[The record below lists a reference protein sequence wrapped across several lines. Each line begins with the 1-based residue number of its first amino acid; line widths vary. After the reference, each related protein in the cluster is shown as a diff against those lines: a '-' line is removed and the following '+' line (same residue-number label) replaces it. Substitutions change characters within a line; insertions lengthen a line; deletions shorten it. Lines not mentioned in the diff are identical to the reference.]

1 MNQKSKRKSL
11 VLASL
16 AVFSS
21 AALASSIALMNNFN
35 HPVNKQDQLLSPI
48 NQRSVTDNNT
58 NSDRVKN
65 PDEVF
70 YTSVNLAE
78 QDVWDDSAAGTPNP
92 KPYKGAV
99 DTTKKGY
106 FDELKKKLEELE
118 ASGINSDAITQLKQ
132 ISEEVDKY
140 IKYKQLEQKW
150 KDNNLDT
157 TLSWEDVKEAIK
169 GQLGNP
175 AEEFEQINGLD
186 TIGKYLLQLSGITS
200 DEQQPTEKIQIQQL
214 TSKTV
219 TKKDLVTAG
228 ATPFATPPT
237 TKAGVADVAG
247 DGYTTLV
254 KIAEIDL
261 TEQQNYMMEYSYAS
275 SSSAAPAKAYLIIKN
290 DQGQV
295 QKEQSIKTAY
305 QNLDIFGRYDNLNGS
320 TIGQG
325 SFKEEQENIVLRKVE
340 SETTKNNRAGAAAA
354 EKNALEV
361 LVRLK
366 QGEVISNISFS
377 GETKPRKFGILD
389 VQVDDKTTISSII
402 KNNSENGS
410 GNNNDNLMTKPTT
423 KATDPNTD
431 EQLVKIQFF
440 SSEYTSKKK
449 TVTPFADEAAANRT
463 IEIYQGYEEGNEDFE
478 FSADLSYATKYSEQ
492 NSDYET
498 IKEYVGGVA
507 TNKVVSLNLKF
518 DGTNPSQI
526 NEGKST
532 YNFFALLKDNMD
544 EEVKKLFPKVSL
556 ISANSEVK
564 NKIAKQTIEYS
575 DKFYLVGD
583 VPKIG
588 VDNSKDI
595 KNKIPNL
602 MDKIFAE
609 KPKVWDETLPSK
621 PPFRNKRDAN
631 QQIKDTTKKSTL
643 QASEQVDE
651 KVNVIK
657 SLATIYKKWSDNDSA
672 FASQNFEFEKAQVL
686 FEPNGSSFKN
696 ISIER
701 NQFSGN
707 GNALYKELTSYWNS
721 LVDMINTVLNDQ
733 FSTNKDRYT
742 ITKDNTEQ
750 IIVDKFFINN
760 FEFIPNY
767 AKVDALIAEGIKVWN
782 EDPANKGP
790 NKANSGFDSL
800 SEDTKKKFA
809 QILAQLVQI
818 QFDAIVKEFETNQMH
833 PLYSEFQK
841 VLASED
847 KSERTMVADVGS
859 LLTNSGFAGLIK
871 YQEGAWENISSKQEE
886 TAKNQLL
893 SLIRLLGFGQTTD
906 DRTTLSDA
914 ILTNPIVALKFKE
927 FNPENLVNFS
937 DSQTLN
943 TKLNQMRIIDGILSY
958 FGYSFTDS
966 YIDFINNVTP
976 SFKLVFK
983 YQGKPTDMNFAQV
996 LEDIIVKL
1004 SQKGNE
1010 YRPTANESY
1019 SSYWLDNIITGTN
1032 IIRSMNWKLKQ
1043 LSGAL
1048 PPTPGPDAPD
1058 GGDTPGT
1065 FAAKAV
1071 KTQWQPQDVTARIYD
1086 ILAQQQASPAE
1097 QAAWFSAITNGSKN
1111 FDVFA
1116 SLFSGRGQ
1124 TNDETIEKIFNA
1136 LTKDEVI
1143 MERKNDFNEAFLTS
1157 VSQSLKYIWF
1167 ILVALIGVG
1176 IMTSSALGIA
1186 NRARQEKLSANHPM
1200 VKWLLFSLIV
1210 LGAVVTILGLGI
1222 GIPALL

>member
-78 QDVWDDSAAGTPNP
+78 QDVWDDSAAGGGGT

-150 KDNNLDT
+150 KDNNLDN

-175 AEEFEQINGLD
+175 AEEFGQINGLD

-200 DEQQPTEKIQIQQL
+200 DEQQPTEKIQQL

-219 TKKDLVTAG
+219 TKKDLVTAS

-247 DGYTTLV
+247 DDYTTLV

-295 QKEQSIKTAY
+295 QKQESIKTAY
-305 QNLDIFGRYDNLNGS
+305 QNLDIFGRYTNLNGS
-320 TIGQG
+320 AISQG

-340 SETTKNNRAGAAAA
+340 SETTKNNRAGK
-354 EKNALEV
+354 EKNTLEV

-377 GETKPRKFGILD
+377 KDHGTPKRFGILD
-389 VQVDDKTTISSII
+389 VQVDDKTTISKII
-402 KNNSENGS
+402 ETNKAEGT
-410 GNNNDNLMTKPTT
+410 GDDKLMTKPTT

-449 TVTPFADEAAANRT
+449 PASPFADDPAAANRT

-631 QQIKDTTKKSTL
+631 QQTKADATKKSTL

-657 SLATIYKKWSDNDSA
+657 SLATIYKKWSNNDSA
-672 FASQNFEFEKAQVL
+672 FASQTFEFEKAQVL

-696 ISIER
+696 ISIQR

-707 GNALYKELTSYWNS
+707 GNALYKELTSYWDS
-721 LVDMINTVLNDQ
+721 LVDMINTVFNDQ
-733 FSTNKDRYT
+733 FSTNKSRYT
-742 ITKDNTEQ
+742 IDSKNNTEQ

-767 AKVDALIAEGIKVWN
+767 AKVDALIAEGIKAWN
-782 EDPANKGP
+782 EDSSTSKGTP
-790 NKANSGFDSL
+790 TFENL
-800 SEDTKKKFA
+800 SQETKTKFA
-809 QILAQLVQI
+809 NILAQLVQI

-847 KSERTMVADVGS
+847 KSERTMVTEVGS

-871 YQEGAWENISSKQEE
+871 YQEGAWENISSKKEE

-893 SLIRLLGFGQTTD
+893 SLIRLLNFGQTTD

-1058 GGDTPGT
+1058 GGQTPGT

-1136 LTKDEVI
+1136 LTKDQVI

-1186 NRARQEKLSANHPM
+1186 NRARQEKLSASHPM
-1200 VKWLLFSLIV
+1200 VKWLLFSLIA
-1210 LGAVVTILGLGI
+1210 LGAVVAILGLGI

>member
-1 MNQKSKRKSL
+1 MNPKSKRKSL

-21 AALASSIALMNNFN
+21 VALASSIALMNNFN

-48 NQRSVTDNNT
+48 NQRSVTDNAT

-78 QDVWDDSAAGTPNP
+78 QDVWDDGAAGTPNP

-140 IKYKQLEQKW
+140 IKYKELEQKW

-169 GQLGNP
+169 GQLGDP
-175 AEEFEQINGLD
+175 AEEFTQITGLD

-200 DEQQPTEKIQIQQL
+200 DEQPTEKIQQL

-219 TKKDLVTAG
+219 AKKDLVTAS
-228 ATPFATPPT
+228 ANPFATPPT
-237 TKAGVADVAG
+237 TKAGVEDVAG
-247 DGYTTLV
+247 ADYTTLV
-254 KIAEIDL
+254 KIGEIDL

-295 QKEQSIKTAY
+295 QKQESIKTAY

-340 SETTKNNRAGAAAA
+340 SETTKNNRAGK
-354 EKNALEV
+354 EKNTLEV

-377 GETKPRKFGILD
+377 KEHGTPKRFGILD
-389 VQVDDKTTISSII
+389 VQADDKTTISKII
-402 KNNSENGS
+402 EKNKAEGNG
-410 GNNNDNLMTKPTT
+410 NDHLMTKPTT
-423 KATDPNTD
+423 RAGADPNTD
-431 EQLVKIQFF
+431 DQLVKIQFF

-449 TVTPFADEAAANRT
+449 QTTPFADDPAAANRT
-463 IEIYQGYEEGNEDFE
+463 IEIYQGYEEGNEEFE

-518 DGTNPSQI
+518 DGIDPSQI

-556 ISANSEVK
+556 ISATSEVK

-588 VDNSKDI
+588 VDNSKEI

-609 KPKVWDETLPSK
+609 KPKAWDAAPAAK

-631 QQIKDTTKKSTL
+631 QQTKDTTKKSTL

-657 SLATIYKKWSDNDSA
+657 SLATIYKKWSDNNGEFS
-672 FASQNFEFEKAQVL
+672 SQNFEFEKAQVL
-686 FEPNGSSFKN
+686 FEPNGNSFKN
-696 ISIER
+696 ISIQR

-707 GNALYKELTSYWNS
+707 GNALYKELTTYWNS
-721 LVDMINTVLNDQ
+721 LVDMINTVFNDQ

-800 SEDTKKKFA
+800 SEETKKKFA

-847 KSERTMVADVGS
+847 KSERTIVAEVGS
-859 LLTNSGFAGLIK
+859 LLTTSSVGGLIK
-871 YQEGAWENISSKQEE
+871 YQEGAWETISSKKEE

-893 SLIRLLGFGQTTD
+893 SLIKLLGFGQTTD

-1043 LSGAL
+1043 LSGVL
-1048 PPTPGPDAPD
+1048 PPTPNPGPGGPD
-1058 GGDTPGT
+1058 GGETPGT

-1071 KTQWQPQDVTARIYD
+1071 KTQWQPQDIIAKIYD

-1186 NRARQEKLSANHPM
+1186 NRARQEKLSASHPM
-1200 VKWLLFSLIV
+1200 VKWLLFSLIA
-1210 LGAVVTILGLGI
+1210 LGAVVAILGLGI

>member
-1 MNQKSKRKSL
+1 MNPKSKRKSL

-35 HPVNKQDQLLSPI
+35 HPVSKQDQLLKPI
-48 NQRSVTDNNT
+48 NQRSVTDNAT

-140 IKYKQLEQKW
+140 IKYKELEQKW

-175 AEEFEQINGLD
+175 AEEFTQITGLD

-200 DEQQPTEKIQIQQL
+200 DEQPTEKIQQL

-219 TKKDLVTAG
+219 AKKDLVTP
-228 ATPFATPPT
+228 TKPFATPPT

-247 DGYTTLV
+247 DDYTTLV

-305 QNLDIFGRYDNLNGS
+305 QNLDIFGRYTNLNGS
-320 TIGQG
+320 AIGQG

-354 EKNALEV
+354 EKNTLEV

-410 GNNNDNLMTKPTT
+410 GKTDTLMTKPTT

-449 TVTPFADEAAANRT
+449 QASPFADNPAAANRT
-463 IEIYQGYEEGNEDFE
+463 IEIYQGYEEGNEEFE

-544 EEVKKLFPKVSL
+544 EEVKKLFPNVSL
-556 ISANSEVK
+556 ISATSEVK

-588 VDNSKDI
+588 VDNSKEI

-609 KPKVWDETLPSK
+609 KPIAWDAAPAAK

-631 QQIKDTTKKSTL
+631 QQTKDTTKKSTL

-657 SLATIYKKWSDNDSA
+657 SLATIYKKWSENDGA
-672 FASQNFEFEKAQVL
+672 FTSQNFEFEKAQVL

-696 ISIER
+696 ISIQR

-721 LVDMINTVLNDQ
+721 LVDMINTVFNDQ

-742 ITKDNTEQ
+742 INKDNTEQ

-767 AKVDALIAEGIKVWN
+767 AKVDALIAEGIKAWN
-782 EDPANKGP
+782 EDSSTSKGTP
-790 NKANSGFDSL
+790 TFESL
-800 SEDTKKKFA
+800 SQETKIKFA

-841 VLASED
+841 VLASD
-847 KSERTMVADVGS
+847 QKSERTIVAEVGS
-859 LLTNSGFAGLIK
+859 LLTTSSVGGLIK
-871 YQEGAWENISSKQEE
+871 YQEGAWETISSKQEE

-893 SLIRLLGFGQTTD
+893 SLIKLLGFGQTTD

-1043 LSGAL
+1043 LSGVL

-1071 KTQWQPQDVTARIYD
+1071 KTQWQPQDIIAKIYD

-1186 NRARQEKLSANHPM
+1186 NRARQEKLSASHPM
-1200 VKWLLFSLIV
+1200 VKWLLFSLIA
-1210 LGAVVTILGLGI
+1210 LGAVVAILGLGI

>member
-1 MNQKSKRKSL
+1 MNPKSKRKSL

-48 NQRSVTDNNT
+48 NQRSVTDNAT

-78 QDVWDDSAAGTPNP
+78 QDVWDDSATGGGA

-169 GQLGNP
+169 GQLGDP

-200 DEQQPTEKIQIQQL
+200 DEEPVEKIQQL

-219 TKKDLVTAG
+219 AKKDLVTAS
-228 ATPFATPPT
+228 ANPFATPPT
-237 TKAGVADVAG
+237 TKAGVEDVAG
-247 DGYTTLV
+247 AGYTTLV
-254 KIAEIDL
+254 KIGEIDL

-295 QKEQSIKTAY
+295 QKQESIKTAY

-340 SETTKNNRAGAAAA
+340 SETTKNNRAGK
-354 EKNALEV
+354 EKNTLEV

-377 GETKPRKFGILD
+377 KEHGTPKRFGILD
-389 VQVDDKTTISSII
+389 VQADDKTTISKII
-402 KNNSENGS
+402 EKNNADGS
-410 GNNNDNLMTKPTT
+410 GNDKLMEKPTT
-423 KATDPNTD
+423 KAGTDPNTD
-431 EQLVKIQFF
+431 DQLVKIQFF

-449 TVTPFADEAAANRT
+449 AATPFADAADANREIT
-463 IEIYQGYEEGNEDFE
+463 IYQGYEEGNEDFE

-544 EEVKKLFPKVSL
+544 EEVKKLFPNVSL
-556 ISANSEVK
+556 ISATSEVK

-602 MDKIFAE
+602 MDKIFAD
-609 KPKVWDETLPSK
+609 KPKVWDETLPPAK
-621 PPFRNKRDAN
+621 PFRNKRDAN
-631 QQIKDTTKKSTL
+631 QQTKANTTKKSTL

-657 SLATIYKKWSDNDSA
+657 SLATIYKKWSDNDNA

-686 FEPNGSSFKN
+686 FEPNGNSFKN
-696 ISIER
+696 ISIQR

-707 GNALYKELTSYWNS
+707 GHALYKELTTYWNS
-721 LVDMINTVLNDQ
+721 LVDMINTVFNDQ

-742 ITKDNTEQ
+742 INSKNNTEQ

-782 EDPANKGP
+782 EDPVNKGP

-800 SEDTKKKFA
+800 SENTKKKFA

-841 VLASED
+841 VLASD
-847 KSERTMVADVGS
+847 QKSERTIVAEVGS
-859 LLTNSGFAGLIK
+859 LLTTSSVGGLIK
-871 YQEGAWENISSKQEE
+871 YQEGAWETISSKQEE

-893 SLIRLLGFGQTTD
+893 SLIKLLGFGQTTD

-983 YQGKPTDMNFAQV
+983 YQGKPTEMNFAQV

-1058 GGDTPGT
+1058 GGETPGT

-1124 TNDETIEKIFNA
+1124 TNDETIGKIFNA

-1176 IMTSSALGIA
+1176 IMTSSVLGIA
-1186 NRARQEKLSANHPM
+1186 NRARQEKLSASHPM
-1200 VKWLLFSLIV
+1200 VKWLLFSLIA
-1210 LGAVVTILGLGI
+1210 LGAVVAILGLGI

>member
-1 MNQKSKRKSL
+1 MNPKSKRKSL

-21 AALASSIALMNNFN
+21 VALASSIALMNNFN
-35 HPVNKQDQLLSPI
+35 HPVSKQDQLLNPI
-48 NQRSVTDNNT
+48 NQRSVTDNAT

-70 YTSVNLAE
+70 YTSVNLAK
-78 QDVWDDSAAGTPNP
+78 QDVWDDSATGGGA

-169 GQLGNP
+169 GQLGDP

-200 DEQQPTEKIQIQQL
+200 DEEPVEKIQQL

-219 TKKDLVTAG
+219 AKKDLVTAS
-228 ATPFATPPT
+228 ANPFATPPT
-237 TKAGVADVAG
+237 TKAGVEDVAG
-247 DGYTTLV
+247 AGYTTLV
-254 KIAEIDL
+254 KIGEIDL

-295 QKEQSIKTAY
+295 QKQESIKTAY

-325 SFKEEQENIVLRKVE
+325 SFKVEQENIVLRKVE
-340 SETTKNNRAGAAAA
+340 SETTKNNRAGK
-354 EKNALEV
+354 EKNTLEV

-377 GETKPRKFGILD
+377 KEHGTPKRFGILD
-389 VQVDDKTTISSII
+389 VQADDKTTISKII
-402 KNNSENGS
+402 EKNNANGT
-410 GNNNDNLMTKPTT
+410 GNDKLMTKPTT

-449 TVTPFADEAAANRT
+449 TVTPFADDAAANRT
-463 IEIYQGYEEGNEDFE
+463 IEIYQGYEKDNEDFE

-556 ISANSEVK
+556 ISATSEVK

-588 VDNSKDI
+588 VDNSKEI

-609 KPKVWDETLPSK
+609 KPKVWDETLPPAK
-621 PPFRNKRDAN
+621 PFRNKRDAN
-631 QQIKDTTKKSTL
+631 QQTKANTTKKSTL

-657 SLATIYKKWSDNDSA
+657 SLATIYKKWSDNDNA

-686 FEPNGSSFKN
+686 FEPNGNSFKN
-696 ISIER
+696 ISIQR

-707 GNALYKELTSYWNS
+707 GHALYKELTTYWNS
-721 LVDMINTVLNDQ
+721 LVDMINTVFNDQ

-742 ITKDNTEQ
+742 INSKNNTEQ

-782 EDPANKGP
+782 EDHVNKGP

-800 SEDTKKKFA
+800 SENTKKKFA
-809 QILAQLVQI
+809 EILAQLVQI

-847 KSERTMVADVGS
+847 KSERTIVAEVGS
-859 LLTNSGFAGLIK
+859 LLTTSSVGGLIK
-871 YQEGAWENISSKQEE
+871 YQEGAWETISSKKEE

-893 SLIRLLGFGQTTD
+893 SLIRLLNFGQTND

-1058 GGDTPGT
+1058 GGETPGT

-1200 VKWLLFSLIV
+1200 VKWLLFSLIA
-1210 LGAVVTILGLGI
+1210 LGAVVAILGLGI